1 MSRMG
6 EWSAEHQEQDDLD
19 LMWCALAQEEELNR
33 YEFEQAARRFP
44 VVITPQAFTY
54 EPHPGSTETVRS
66 VSGMPGVQQTIS
78 VEPSRAHHLR
88 RRFTPVW

>member
-1 MSRMG
+1 MGRMS
-6 EWSAEHQEQDDLD
+6 EWFMEQEEEHAND
-19 LMWCALAQEEELNR
+19 MMMCALAHEEELNQQ
-33 YEFEQAARRFP
+33 EFEQAARRYP

-54 EPHPGSTETVRS
+54 EPHPDSTETIRS
-66 VSGMPGVQQTIS
+66 VSGMPGMQQTIS